1 MNVEIVTEK
10 AQFLFLECLFR
21 IFGIVSLQCL
31 IVHPQSEVIK
41 IYNSNFLTE
50 FPFSGGS
57 LVVLDEEPRGEACMA
72 WRVARIS

>member
-10 AQFLFLECLFR
+10 AQFLFLEYLFR
-21 IFGIVSLQCL
+21 IFGIVSLQSV

-50 FPFSGGS
+50 FSFHRWFVGS
-57 LVVLDEEPRGEACMA
+57 PG
-72 WRVARIS
+72 